1 MCILHTV
8 CIIKFY
14 TQYVILDKMAAL
26 VALMEMQHFDEFC
39 KKMVVN
45 VQTSFQIRLVFPKI
59 LRYILIDF
67 CLVLLS

>member
-1 MCILHTV
+1 
-8 CIIKFY
+8 
-14 TQYVILDKMAAL
+14 MAAL